1 MATATAIG
9 LERAK
14 ASLQAEDE
22 EDVIQTNVNYPIK
35 DPKHE
40 TEKPYEIMYDNAGV
54 IPQTNMPPEYKPIL
68 VHNFRPNQ
76 SSESFDEYGFTLAK
90 IDCPLTAAGFEHEKS
105 VKEVYYPIIEKLL
118 WQNFPDAAMVKIMEH
133 GVRKRHARFST
144 VTNEVFEFDQP
155 ATIVHTSEPFEKLSL
170 YRISKAHQITRLTQL
185 LG

>member
-133 GVRKRHARFST
+133 GT
-144 VTNEVFEFDQP
+144 C
-155 ATIVHTSEPFEKLSL
+155 TILYGNQRSL
-170 YRISKAHQITRLTQL
+170 
-185 LG
+185 